1 MKKQQNIWKE
11 LSQKLNKKQ
20 LLFILLIGILLMV
33 IALPTDVPEKEHEN
47 NTDMETRL
55 EKVLREVKG
64 AGEVKVMITYRE
76 DDSIEGMVIVSDGG
90 DNAVV
95 VQNMTEIVQALFD
108 VKTHKIKVI
117 RGYYKK

>member
-76 DDSIEGMVIVSDGG
+76 DNSIEGMVIVSDGG

-117 RGYYKK
+117 

>member
-76 DDSIEGMVIVSDGG
+76 DNSIEGMVIVSDGG